1 MNSSSQTP
9 GRGTTIFGTEDDSS
23 CCIIQIENP
32 IYSPKRLKKSAG
44 GQSCCIFRIP
54 HTLFQAN
61 ETAYK
66 PKIVSIGP
74 YHHCDGEVDK
84 DHLQMIQEHK
94 QRYLAFFL
102 SKTNQKD
109 VHMTHLREAVSVM
122 EKRIRGSYSEVL
134 KFDREKLID
143 MMVLD
148 GCFILTLLIVVSK
161 KSTWRINYA
170 DDPIFT
176 LRWILPTLRSDLL
189 LENQV
194 PFFVLQDLLKTSRLF
209 PSSNLN
215 EMIFAFFSYSIRRPK
230 EFWEERKNLDASHLL
245 DLIRKTFI
253 PNQMQ
258 QTEEKIYNNIFCCS
272 SENTCFS
279 ILSHTKKNV
288 QAETPSL
295 IGSAKKLQLRGIQFN
310 QKGKFETPLDIT
322 LKSGVL
328 EIPKLTFDD
337 FFSSLL
343 INCVAFEQFS
353 MRWSTEMTSYVTFMG
368 CLINTEED
376 ATFLSEKGIIENYF
390 GTGDQVSLFFKNTG
404 KNVAF
409 SISKSFLSNVFEG
422 VNEHTSQGCHV
433 QWAGFKYTY
442 FKSPW
447 ACVSII
453 LCCFDTSCAY
463 HVPSFLHSLSLFSS
477 SQVKRGVKGLWG

>member
-1 MNSSSQTP
+1 MPYCWYIFKSMSNKKKSRYKVIVLRLSYIFVWRQKKRLYFRLNVQVYTIPHNIFLSRKKHQKLDDMNSSSQTT
-9 GRGTTIFGTEDDSS
+9 GRGTTISGIEDDSS

-44 GQSCCIFRIP
+44 GQSCCIFRVP

-122 EKRIRGSYSEVL
+122 EERIRGSYSEDL

-176 LRWILPTLRSDLL
+176 LRWILPTVRSDLLL

-194 PFFVLQDLLKTSRLF
+194 PFFVFQDILKTSRLF

-253 PNQMQ
+253 PNQTQ
-258 QTEEKIYNNIFCCS
+258 QTEEEIYNNIFCCS

-279 ILSHTKKNV
+279 IESSYQKECSSGDTKFDWLS
-288 QAETPSL
+288 
-295 IGSAKKLQLRGIQFN
+295 
-310 QKGKFETPLDIT
+310 
-322 LKSGVL
+322 
-328 EIPKLTFDD
+328 
-337 FFSSLL
+337 
-343 INCVAFEQFS
+343 
-353 MRWSTEMTSYVTFMG
+353 
-368 CLINTEED
+368 
-376 ATFLSEKGIIENYF
+376 
-390 GTGDQVSLFFKNTG
+390 
-404 KNVAF
+404 
-409 SISKSFLSNVFEG
+409 
-422 VNEHTSQGCHV
+422 
-433 QWAGFKYTY
+433 
-442 FKSPW
+442 
-447 ACVSII
+447 
-453 LCCFDTSCAY
+453 
-463 HVPSFLHSLSLFSS
+463 
-477 SQVKRGVKGLWG
+477 

>member
-1 MNSSSQTP
+1 MNSSSQTT
-9 GRGTTIFGTEDDSS
+9 GRSTTISETENDSS

-74 YHHCDGEVDK
+74 YHHCDNEVDK

-102 SKTNQKD
+102 SKTNKKD
-109 VHMTHLREAVSVM
+109 VHMTHLREVVSVM
-122 EKRIRGSYSEVL
+122 EERIRDSYSEDL

-148 GCFILTLLIVVSK
+148 GCFILTLLIVVAK

-189 LENQV
+189 LLENQV
-194 PFFVLQDLLKTSRLF
+194 PFFVLQDLLKASRLF
-209 PSSNLN
+209 PSSSLN

-245 DLIRKTFI
+245 DLIRKTYV
-253 PNQMQ
+253 PYVTQ
-258 QTEEKIYNNIFCCS
+258 QTQEKICTNIFCCS
-272 SENTCFS
+272 RENTWFN
-279 ILSHTKKNV
+279 ILSRTKKNV
-288 QAETPSL
+288 QAEPPSL
-295 IGSAKKLQLRGIQFN
+295 IGSARKLQLRGIQFK
-310 QKGKFETPLDIT
+310 QKEKIGTPLDIT

-353 MRWSTEMTSYVTFMG
+353 MKCSTEMTSYVTFMG

-390 GTGDQVSLFFKNTG
+390 GTGEQVSLFFKNTG

-409 SISKSFLSNVFEG
+409 SISKSFLSSVFEG
-422 VNEHTSQGCHV
+422 VNDYTSQGYHV
-433 QWAGFKYTY
+433 QWAGFKYTH
-442 FKSPW
+442 FNSPW
-447 ACVSII
+447 AFLS
-453 LCCFDTSCAY
+453 SCAALILLMLTMLQAFFTAY
-463 HVPSFLHSLSLFSS
+463 PYFRPP
-477 SQVKRGVKGLWG
+477 K

>member
-54 HTLFQAN
+54 HTLFQVN

-109 VHMTHLREAVSVM
+109 V
-122 EKRIRGSYSEVL
+122 
-134 KFDREKLID
+134 
-143 MMVLD
+143 
-148 GCFILTLLIVVSK
+148 
-161 KSTWRINYA
+161 TWRINYA

-279 ILSHTKKNV
+279 RLSHTKKNV

-353 MRWSTEMTSYVTFMG
+353 MRCSTEMTSYVTFMG

-376 ATFLSEKGIIENYF
+376 ATFLSEKGIIDNYF
-390 GTGDQVSLFFKNTG
+390 GTGEQVSLFFKNTG

-447 ACVSII
+447 ACCAALI
-453 LCCFDTSCAY
+453 LLVLTMFQAFFTAY
-463 HVPSFLHSLSLFSS
+463 PYFRPP
-477 SQVKRGVKGLWG
+477 K

>member
-1 MNSSSQTP
+1 MNSSSQAT
-9 GRGTTIFGTEDDSS
+9 GRSTTISGIEDDSS

-44 GQSCCIFRIP
+44 GQDCCIFRIP
-54 HTLFQAN
+54 HTLVQAN

-102 SKTNQKD
+102 SKTNKKD
-109 VHMTHLREAVSVM
+109 VYMTHLREVVSVM
-122 EKRIRGSYSEVL
+122 EERIRGSYSEDL

-143 MMVLD
+143 MMILD

-176 LRWILPTLRSDLL
+176 MRWILPTLRSDLL
-189 LENQV
+189 LLENQV
-194 PFFVLQDLLKTSRLF
+194 PLFVLQDILKTSRLF
-209 PSSNLN
+209 PSSSLN
-215 EMIFAFFSYSIRRPK
+215 EMIFAFFSYSIRKPK
-230 EFWEERKNLDASHLL
+230 KNWEERKNLDASHLL
-245 DLIRKTFI
+245 DLIRKTYI
-253 PNQMQ
+253 PYVTQ
-258 QTEEKIYNNIFCCS
+258 QTQEKICTDTFCCS
-272 SENTCFS
+272 SGNTWFN
-279 ILSHTKKNV
+279 ILSRTKKNV
-288 QAETPSL
+288 QAEPPSL
-295 IGSAKKLQLRGIQFN
+295 IGSAIKLQLRGIQFK
-310 QKGKFETPLDIT
+310 QKEKFETPLDIT

-343 INCVAFEQFS
+343 INCVAFEQFN
-353 MRWSTEMTSYVTFMG
+353 MKCSTEMTSYVTFMG
-368 CLINTEED
+368 CLINSEED

-390 GTGDQVSLFFKNTG
+390 GTGEQVSLFFKNTG

-409 SISKSFLSNVFEG
+409 SISRSFLSSVFEG
-422 VNEHTSQGCHV
+422 VNDYTSQGCHV
-433 QWAGFKYTY
+433 QWAGFKYTH
-442 FKSPW
+442 FNSPW
-447 ACVSII
+447 AFLS
-453 LCCFDTSCAY
+453 SCAAFILLMLTMLQAFFTAY
-463 HVPSFLHSLSLFSS
+463 PYFRPP
-477 SQVKRGVKGLWG
+477 K